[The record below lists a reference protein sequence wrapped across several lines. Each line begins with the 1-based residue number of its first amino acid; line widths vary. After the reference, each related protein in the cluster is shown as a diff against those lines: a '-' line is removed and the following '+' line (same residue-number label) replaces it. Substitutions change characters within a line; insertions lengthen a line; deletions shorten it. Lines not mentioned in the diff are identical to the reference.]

1 MDLMTG
7 HSPFAA
13 PLPVLR
19 FVNIDNNTQRLTAC
33 TGSKPGD
40 SSFSRTYIQKLELT
54 S

>member
-13 PLPVLR
+13 LLPVLR
-19 FVNIDNNTQRLTAC
+19 IDNNTQRLIAWVETW
-33 TGSKPGD
+33 GLFLQS
-40 SSFSRTYIQKLELT
+40 SRTYIQKLELT